1 MVEIKKKNL
10 DRREWYTDNDRDFT
24 CIYHKDDFF
33 DGGIG
38 LVTFTGIAAPDEVD
52 SPSGRLCIADKGYQ
66 WLELAPKDGNY
77 VITSMFHDDKIF
89 QHYVDIT
96 LSNEIADNGDAVF
109 YDLLLDVVIAE
120 DGTPAVIDTEELEE
134 ALATGVITQED
145 YDLARKTAQDV
156 ADYFTGNKQLIE
168 EKLFEYRKLLIR

>member
-10 DRREWYTDNDRDFT
+10 DRREWYSDTDKDFT
-24 CIYHKDDFF
+24 CRYHKDDFF

-52 SPSGRLCIADKGYQ
+52 SPSGKLCIADKGYQ
-66 WLELAPKDGNY
+66 WLELAPKGGNY

-96 LSNEIADNGDAVF
+96 LRNEIADNGDAVF

-134 ALATGVITQED
+134 ALATGVISQRD
-145 YDLARKTAQDV
+145 YDLAKKTAQDV
-156 ADYFTGNKQLIE
+156 ADYFAGNKQLIE
-168 EKLFEYRKLLIR
+168 DKLFEYRKLFVH

>member
-10 DRREWYTDNDRDFT
+10 DRREWYSDTDRDFT
-24 CIYHKDDFF
+24 CRYHKDDFF
-33 DGGIG
+33 EGGIG

-96 LSNEIADNGDAVF
+96 LRNEIADNGDTVF

-134 ALATGVITQED
+134 ALATGVITQEE
-145 YDLARKTAQDV
+145 YDLARQAAGNV
-156 ADYFTGNKQLIE
+156 ADYFAGNKQLIE
-168 EKLFEYRKLLIR
+168 DKLFEYRKLFVH